1 MAHCIQIIVAPEPT
15 AQLIAAS
22 WPELPRYR
30 HATDVSLFP
39 VDANAIDKRIPL
51 AKPLTNS
58 AEEFVLLTD
67 SFRLFLRS
75 LSKGGQLAYIET
87 EYFGGVGG
95 QGSLVCRDGVEVIP
109 PTWQES
115 NAINRALKEIGVRRG
130 LMADRFASIGLG
142 DIRGNDEL
150 LDMIAAQKNEESP

>member
-1 MAHCIQIIVAPEPT
+1 MGHYVQIIIAPEPI
-15 AQLIAAS
+15 AQSIAES

-30 HATDVSLFP
+30 HLTGVSLFP
-39 VDANAIDKRIPL
+39 VDAVGIDKRIPL
-51 AKPLTNS
+51 SQPLTNS
-58 AEEFVLLTD
+58 TEEFVLLTD

-87 EYFGGVGG
+87 DYFGGVGG
-95 QGSLVCRDGVEVIP
+95 QGAFVCRDGIEVIA
-109 PTWQES
+109 PTWES

-130 LMADRFASIGLG
+130 LLTDRFASIGLG

-150 LDMIAAQKNEESP
+150 LEMIASQKNEESP

>member
-1 MAHCIQIIVAPEPT
+1 MGHYVQIIIAPEPT
-15 AQLIAAS
+15 AQSIAKS

-30 HATDVSLFP
+30 YATGISLFP
-39 VDANAIDKRIPL
+39 VDAEIIDKRIPL

-58 AEEFVLLTD
+58 TEEFVLLTD

-95 QGSLVCRDGVEVIP
+95 QGAFVCRDGIEVIP
-109 PTWQES
+109 PMWES
-115 NAINRALKEIGVRRG
+115 NAINRALKEIGVRRR
-130 LMADRFASIGLG
+130 LLADRFATIGLG